1 MINIIIDGFFI
12 LFFIVVFGTIIFY
25 NVDQISKYRKK

>member
-1 MINIIIDGFFI
+1 MINLIIDGFFI
-12 LFFIVVFGTIIFY
+12 LFFISVFGTIIFY